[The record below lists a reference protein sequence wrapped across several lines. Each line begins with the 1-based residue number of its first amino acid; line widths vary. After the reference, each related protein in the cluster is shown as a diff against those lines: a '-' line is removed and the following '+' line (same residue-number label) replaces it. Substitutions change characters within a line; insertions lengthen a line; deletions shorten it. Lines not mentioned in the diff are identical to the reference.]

1 MFLSEKPS
9 GVYLRGN
16 KRLLIVF
23 LTVIS
28 FISLTF
34 YALNKSSYNI
44 GGCGRTIRSLN
55 EAVAFSTDN
64 SEYSS
69 KNGQAKFINL
79 NYLEATANAKQEQ
92 EHVLILTPLKNAEAY
107 LERYFELVDRLTYPK
122 ELISMAFLVSD
133 TTDETIPILK
143 RKAEEY
149 LNRKDPSQRY
159 HEIAIY
165 EKDFHFELPED
176 KRHTFELQP
185 LRRSFMARS
194 RNYLLTAALR
204 EYHSWVLWLDVD
216 VVEYPNTILEDLQ
229 SVDVD
234 VVVPNCLLDTEDG
247 SFWAYDKNNWQETDR
262 SIEMQKELD
271 PVSTTS
277 WFCELWVIHY
287 VQIGL
292 CLVGG
297 LLRILDEPLSYGGY
311 ADTPR

>member
-1 MFLSEKPS
+1 MLLSEKPS

-16 KRLLIVF
+16 KKRLL
-23 LTVIS
+23 VILLAVTT

-34 YALNKSSYNI
+34 FALSKSSLNI
-44 GGCGRTIRSLN
+44 STCGRTIRSLN

-64 SEYSS
+64 SHNS

-79 NYLEATANAKQEQ
+79 NYLDATANAKYEQ
-92 EHVLILTPLKNAEAY
+92 EHVLILTPLKNAEVY
-107 LERYFELVDRLTYPK
+107 LEKYFELVDRLTYPK

-133 TTDETIPILK
+133 TTDKTIPILK
-143 RKAEEY
+143 QKAEEY
-149 LNRKDPSQRY
+149 LNRRDPSQRY
-159 HEIAIY
+159 HEITIY
-165 EKDFHFELPED
+165 EKDFHFQLPED

-262 SIEMQKELD
+262 SIEMQKDLD
-271 PVSTTS
+271 PVNS
-277 WFCELWVIHY
+277 L
-287 VQIGL
+287 
-292 CLVGG
+292 
-297 LLRILDEPLSYGGY
+297 
-311 ADTPR
+311 